1 MMVDLNKQHLEL
13 VGARLLSELNDLKRT
28 VESAS
33 EEVGIPLK
41 SLQGAVQGDLGFQE
55 LVEIL
60 FKLEQSYPIEVSEI
74 LMTKNDCPDGVKVMK
89 SIDSEKSGRVFSRE
103 NRDKELTPYYEY
115 RDTAMSNGS
124 RFRPEWIEQLRVVS
138 DNDPYNPDVQYN
150 NGHLMHQVTFFIGPV
165 NFYYEIE
172 GKKYCQQ
179 MNTGDSNY
187 ITPFVKHSFASRNVD
202 EQALIIACTFGG
214 EVRSAQKEIYNL
226 GLDRLKE
233 FQFPIQQK
241 NLSTQKLIRD
251 HLSNESLTLELLQG
265 KINACDMEL
274 DLSLI
279 MSSDYEINYQEL
291 CDLSRLLNI
300 EPYDL
305 MVPEYFP
312 EESVIITRRNS
323 SASYFY
329 PNNQNRLYE
338 IRTLARTSRMPNTKS
353 FDIEVLNFSYDRE
366 DLWRS
371 SLHQYAY
378 NYGDHPIQI
387 IWIKNSEKY
396 QAVIKPGDSCYI
408 QPGVL
413 HTYVNAGPSSG
424 MLVNIRIA
432 GAITAG
438 VQREISAITQIDRVA
453 FETSPWFN
461 ARDKNPNN

>member
-1 MMVDLNKQHLEL
+1 MVDLDKQHLEL
-13 VGARLLSELNDLKRT
+13 VGSRLLSELNDLKRT

-33 EEVGIPLK
+33 QEVCIPLE
-41 SLQGAVQGDLGFQE
+41 SLKGAVQGDLGFQE

-60 FKLEQSYPIEVSEI
+60 FKLEKSYPIEVSEI

-89 SIDSEKSGRVFSRE
+89 SEDSKKSARVFSRE
-103 NRDKELTPYYEY
+103 NRDKELAPYYEY

-138 DNDPYNPDVQYN
+138 DNDPNNPDVQYN

-165 NFYYEIE
+165 NFYYEID

-179 MNTGDSNY
+179 MKTGDSNY
-187 ITPFVKHSFASRNVD
+187 ITPFVKHSFASRDVN

-214 EVRSAQKEIYNL
+214 EVRGAQKEIYNL

-241 NLSTQKLIRD
+241 NLSTQKLIQD
-251 HLSNESLTLELLQG
+251 HLENECLTLELFQD
-265 KINACDMEL
+265 KVKACGMDL

-279 MSSDYEINYQEL
+279 LSPDYEIDHQEL
-291 CDLSRLLNI
+291 CDLSKLLNV

-312 EESVIITRRNS
+312 EESVVITRRNS
-323 SASYFY
+323 SASYAY
-329 PNNQNRLYE
+329 PSNQNRLFE

-353 FDIEVLNFSYDRE
+353 FDIEVFNSAFDSE
-366 DLWRS
+366 DFWSS
-371 SLHQYAY
+371 SLHQYVY
-378 NYGDHPIQI
+378 NYGSYPVEI
-387 IWIKNSEKY
+387 IWIKNSKQY
-396 QAVIKPGDSCYI
+396 RAVIEPGDSCYI
-408 QPGVL
+408 QPGIL
-413 HTYVNAGPSSG
+413 HTYVNSG
-424 MLVNIRIA
+424 TSNGSLVNIRIA

-438 VQREISAITQIDRVA
+438 VQREISAITEIDRVA
-453 FETSPWFN
+453 FETRPWFN
-461 ARDKNPNN
+461 ARAKNQQK